1 MTSDRNYVA
10 AWNDWRADEI
20 VVLERDLAGHLF
32 KKKYNPPYYFYVPD
46 ETGDYESIWGDKLI
60 RAEFSSRDEYEEAKQ
75 QFPVKF
81 ESDISPLKR
90 VLMDYYYN
98 VPAPLVHYAFL
109 DIEVDYAKSI
119 GWARPTNPY
128 AQINAVTVYQSW
140 TKKYLTLVIP
150 PLVDG
155 VLWTNIPGNSVDTLY
170 DAIKALIAD
179 KQLRDDIIPEIQI
192 CSNEHELLC
201 GMLACMEDADIISG
215 WNSEFFDI
223 PYIAERLLLAGGES
237 LLAKLE
243 HQGVRPPKKEM
254 VNRFGTEEPIYKFTG
269 RSHLDYMK
277 LFQKFTFEGRTS
289 YALGNI
295 LQEEVGIGKLEYEG
309 SLEDLFKY
317 NFPLFVAYNFRDVD
331 GLVQLD
337 SKFKFIALAN
347 QMAHE
352 NTVGFDAVLGT
363 VAYVETGITN
373 HAHYVL
379 DKIVHDKTIGSH
391 DPVEGAIVMTP
402 KIGLHKWIGSVDINS
417 LYPNVIRSLNIS
429 PEKIIGQFYAKEEA
443 WRDIWDGKTDKRHC
457 LIFEDGSQEIM
468 SADKWAEWLTE
479 NKCAMSAYGT
489 VFDQGNGRGVVADIL
504 GFWYNERKRL
514 QAEKKKYAKLAKDE
528 ADAVKKKE
536 YKKLEEDF
544 DLLQLTKKISMNSL
558 YGAMLNVA
566 FRFGDERAGASV
578 TATGRAITTH
588 MIETIGKVLSGTN
601 HILEK
606 KYDPEEKEKK
616 KAHKA
621 HKDRNAGDNAQL
633 TLEEWDLLPTAKPL
647 VSMSYK
653 EQDDDYGSALYRAV
667 EYLPDGRRQFSE
679 VIIYGDTDSCYYI
692 CKKAV
697 DKSSAIEIADRAAEF
712 ANASFPTFMKE
723 SFKCQPEFD
732 QLIKAGREIVG
743 IRGLF
748 QAKKKYMVKVVDLEG
763 FAVDKMKSMGSEIKK
778 ADTPKVIQKFL
789 KETVD
794 MILEG
799 KSYDDVVKYVNE
811 QRIEILKKNKLEV
824 FSLGVAKQV
833 NNLDKYMAEYL
844 NPGTQKYLDKNGK
857 MRTLTIP
864 GHVMAAMNY
873 NTAIQTFDKGSK
885 EINSGDKVVIFYL
898 KPNEA
903 GFETL
908 AFPAEFSKFP
918 QWFTDNFQVNIKLT
932 ENRMFDSKLAGIFS
946 ALNKDVPSPQSV
958 LTNKLITF

>member
-10 AWNDWRADEI
+10 AWNDWRSDTI
-20 VVLERDLAGHLF
+20 VVLERDGAGALF

-46 ETGDYESIWGDKLI
+46 ETGDYESIWGDKLL
-60 RAEFSSRDEYEEAKQ
+60 RAEFSSRDEYEEAKK

-179 KQLRDDIIPEIQI
+179 KQLRDDIIPEIKI
-192 CSNEHELLC
+192 CRNEHELLC
-201 GMLACMEDADIISG
+201 GMLECMEDADIISG

-237 LLAKLE
+237 FLAKLE

-309 SLEDLFKY
+309 SLEDLFRF

-337 SKFKFIALAN
+337 DKFKFIALAN

-379 DKIVHDKTIGSH
+379 DKIVRDKVISNH
-391 DPVEGAIVMTP
+391 PKVEGAIVVNP
-402 KIGLHKWIGSVDINS
+402 NINLHEWVGSVDINS

-429 PEKIIGQFYAKEEA
+429 PEKIIGQFSDKEEA
-443 WRDIWDGKTDKRHC
+443 WKDIWNKYSNKRHC
-457 LIFEDGSQEIM
+457 LILEDGSQEIM
-468 SADKWAEWLTE
+468 SADRWAEWLVE
-479 NKCAMSAYGT
+479 NKCAVSAYGT
-489 VFDQGNGRGVVADIL
+489 VFDQGHGRGVVADIL

-528 ADAVKKKE
+528 TDLEKKKD
-536 YKKLEEDF
+536 YKKQEEHF

-558 YGAMLNVA
+558 YGALLNPA
-566 FRFGDERAGASV
+566 FRFGREEMGASV
-578 TATGRAITTH
+578 TSTGRAITDS
-588 MIETIGKVLSGTN
+588 MITNIEEILSGSAKTMV
-601 HILEK
+601 K
-606 KYDPEEKEKK
+606 VKGKAK
-616 KAHKA
+616 KAGNGDSYNGWYYIIQREQFQEL
-621 HKDRNAGDNAQL
+621 KDKNELFYPNAS
-633 TLEEWDLLPTAKPL
+633 LPESF
-647 VSMSYK
+647 VDF
-653 EQDDDYGSALYRAV
+653 ENV
-667 EYLPDGRRQFSE
+667 
-679 VIIYGDTDSCYYI
+679 IYGDTDSCYFKTGLI
-692 CKKAV
+692 G
-697 DKSSAIEIADRAAEF
+697 DESREEAILI
-712 ANASFPTFMKE
+712 ANAVADSINDSFPKFMKE

-732 QLIKAGREIVG
+732 QLIKAGREVVAR
-743 IRGLF
+743 RGLF
-748 QAKKKYMVKVVDLEG
+748 QAKKKYILKVVDLEG
-763 FAVDKMKSMGSEIKK
+763 FAVNKMKSMGSEIKK

-799 KSYDDVVKYVNE
+799 KSYDDVVEYVNN

-833 NNLDKYMAEYL
+833 NNLDKYIAEYT

-918 QWFTDNFQVNIKLT
+918 QWFTDNFQVNTKLT

-946 ALNKDVPSPQSV
+946 ALGKDVPSPQSV
-958 LTNKLITF
+958 LTNKLLSF